1 LERSF
6 LYTGDFLT
14 EKKEPPTEKK
24 EAPKTAKKE
33 IAVPKKKTPAVPSP
47 QKKQTPLVKP
57 APTDLMQSFDEVFE
71 RFRQDFRG
79 LLLPSSLAMEKML
92 DFIPETRT
100 PTVDLED
107 RGKDYVLKAEMP
119 GFKKEDIEIRAYDDA
134 VEVSAIAGWK
144 YDKKKQNYVCK
155 ERACESFYRMVP
167 LPEEIKVDNVQADLK
182 DGLLELVMP
191 KKAQKQ
197 AKKINLK

>member
-1 LERSF
+1 M
-6 LYTGDFLT
+6 T

>member
-1 LERSF
+1 M
-6 LYTGDFLT
+6 T
-14 EKKEPPTEKK
+14 EKKEQPKTEKI
-24 EAPKTAKKE
+24 EAPKTEKKE
-33 IAVPKKKTPAVPSP
+33 IAVPKKKTPAVPAP
-47 QKKQTPLVKP
+47 RKKPTPLAKS
-57 APTDLMQSFDEVFE
+57 APTDLMQSFDDVFE

-79 LLLPSSLAMEKML
+79 LLLPSSIAMEKML

-107 RGKDYVLKAEMP
+107 RGKDYILKAEMP
-119 GFKKEDIEIRAYDDA
+119 GFKKEGIEIKAYDDA
-134 VEVSAIAGWK
+134 IEISATAGWK

-167 LPEEIKVDNVQADLK
+167 LPEEIKVDDVQADLK
-182 DGLLELVMP
+182 DGLLELLLP